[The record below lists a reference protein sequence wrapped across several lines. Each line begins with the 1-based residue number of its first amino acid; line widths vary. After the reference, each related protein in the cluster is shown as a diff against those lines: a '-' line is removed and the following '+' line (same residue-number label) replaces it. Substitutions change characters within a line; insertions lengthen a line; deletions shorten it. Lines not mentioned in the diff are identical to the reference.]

1 MTKEIQQNISGQQLS
16 DALSER
22 YLSYAV
28 STIVARALPDVRDGL
43 KPVHRRIL
51 YSMLRNKLTP
61 AAAFRKCAKVVG
73 DVLGSFHPHGDTSV
87 YDALVRLAQD
97 FSVRYPLID
106 GQGNFGNIDG
116 DPQAA
121 YRYTE
126 SKMTNASMLIM
137 EGLDE
142 DSVNMTPNFDGTTLE
157 PSVMPGAFPN
167 LLANGSM
174 GIAVGM
180 ATNIPTHNVAEICD
194 ALNLMIDRPDATTT
208 QIMKKLVGPDFPTGG
223 VLIDDFDT
231 IVKNY
236 DTGRGAFRIRAK
248 WDAEDLGRGA
258 YQIVITE
265 IPYGLEK
272 QKLVEQ
278 IAALIDAKKLPLV
291 EDIWDESTTDIRIVI
306 SPKNRNVPAEKV
318 MAHLFAMT
326 ALESRFNM
334 NFNVIDST
342 GAPRVMKIG
351 EVLTEFIAHQ
361 KIVLLRRTNWRLA
374 NIARRLEILGGLLVV
389 YLNLDRVIEI
399 IRTEDD
405 AKAVLMKEFSLAEI
419 QVEAILNTRL
429 RSLRKLEEM
438 EIRKEDAAL
447 REEQKNLQAL
457 LASEEMQNEQL
468 RAWFADIKK
477 QYDKKTALGR
487 RRTIWAAAGE
497 EVAVN
502 PDEFIEK
509 EPLTI
514 ILSTLGW
521 IRAAKGHLSLDAL
534 DVKFKEGDELWAAFH
549 AQSTDKI
556 NLFASGGKM
565 FSIAANTLP
574 GARGFGESVRMMADI
589 GADENIV
596 SAFVLDTSAKYLL
609 VAKHGTGF
617 IVSGEN
623 CLAQTKNGKQVM
635 NTDAKNPAVLV
646 IPLPRRGAGA
656 GSRGGEGCHNPEP
669 SPSFVLAEQAQQ
681 KSRPSEGGELI
692 AIVGSN
698 DKLLIFPAAEI
709 PEMARGKG
717 VILQKYNAERT
728 YVMDAMFFD
737 ERDGFGWTT
746 GRGRTTLDDWSPW
759 VGRRATQ
766 GRTIPVGFPRS
777 GKFGR

>member
-1 MTKEIQQNISGQQLS
+1 MKEIVENISGQQLS
-16 DALSER
+16 EALGER
-22 YLSYAV
+22 YLAYAV

-61 AAAFRKCAKVVG
+61 ASAFRKCAKVVG
-73 DVLGSFHPHGDTSV
+73 DVLGSFHPHGDSSV

-126 SKMTNASMLIM
+126 SKMTNAAMLIM

-142 DSVNMTPNFDGTTLE
+142 DSVDMMPNFDGTTPE
-157 PSVMPGAFPN
+157 PTVMPGAFPN

-180 ATNIPTHNVAEICD
+180 ATNIPTHNVSEVCD
-194 ALNLMIDRPDATTT
+194 ALNLMIDKPDSTTT
-208 QIMKKLVGPDFPTGG
+208 QIMKKMIGPDFPTGG
-223 VLIDDFDT
+223 ILIDDFDT

-248 WDAEDLGRGA
+248 WESEDLGRGA

-272 QKLVEQ
+272 QKLIEQ

-291 EDIWDESTTDIRIVI
+291 DDIIDESTTDIRIVI
-306 SPKNRNVPAEKV
+306 TPKNRSVPAEKV
-318 MAHLFAMT
+318 MAHLFAIT
-326 ALESRFNM
+326 PLESRFNM
-334 NFNVIDST
+334 NFNVIDSM

-351 EVLTEFIAHQ
+351 EVLTEFLAHQ
-361 KIVLLRRTNWRLA
+361 KNVLIRRTNWRLG
-374 NIARRLEILGGLLVV
+374 NITRRLEILAGLLVV

-405 AKAVLMKEFSLAEI
+405 AKAVLMQEFGLNEV

-438 EIRKEDAAL
+438 EIRKEDKAL

-457 LASEEMQNEQL
+457 LASDEMQNDQL
-468 RAWFADIKK
+468 KAWFADIKK
-477 QYDKKTALGR
+477 QYDKKTTLGR
-487 RRTIWAAAGE
+487 RRTIWAAASE
-497 EVAVN
+497 EDVVN

-514 ILSTLGW
+514 ILSTMGW
-521 IRAAKGHLSLDAL
+521 IRAAKGHLALDAL
-534 DVKFKEGDELWAAFH
+534 DAKYKEGDELAFAFH

-556 NLFASGGKM
+556 NLFVSNGKM

-574 GARGFGESVRMMADI
+574 SARGFGESVRMMADI

-596 SAFVLDTSAKYLL
+596 NAFVLDINAKYLL
-609 VAKHGTGF
+609 VAQHGTGF

-623 CLAQTKNGKQVM
+623 CLAQTRSGKQVM
-635 NTDAKNPAVLV
+635 NADTKNPAVMCV
-646 IPLPRRGAGA
+646 QQND
-656 GSRGGEGCHNPEP
+656 GEM
-669 SPSFVLAEQAQQ
+669 L
-681 KSRPSEGGELI
+681 

-698 DKLLIFPAAEI
+698 DKLLIFPASEI

-728 YVMDAMFFD
+728 YVMDAIFFTNAN
-737 ERDGFGWTT
+737 GFGWTT

-759 VGRRATQ
+759 AGKRASQ
-766 GRTIPVGFPRS
+766 GQTIPVGFPRS
-777 GKFGR
+777 GKFNK